1 MATDK
6 YEKLAA
12 KLRELFQLDQPDLD
26 FGIYRVMHLKRDA
39 VERYLDPNAPD
50 GLRAVIEAEFASTS
64 AQSANETLEK
74 ARAKV
79 IEAFGPDA
87 IGADGSLSA
96 VFANTP
102 VGKAYDEARTAA
114 ASAQGSAEGEKD
126 VFDLLL
132 DFFSRYY
139 QGGDFITKRHVT
151 RESDSRALSYAI
163 PYGGEEVKLH
173 WANADQYYIKT
184 SENFS
189 SYTFDLSRAREIARM
204 TKEERVLLGY
214 PDRPMRVHFK
224 IVEAEEGEHGNVKA
238 GEDRYFFV
246 DKDTPFEI
254 PDDPE
259 GELTVFFHHAADPDK
274 PDKAKNWQKQLLAK
288 SRDRI
293 LEYLDSFTG
302 GLDSDRD
309 DHPVHAYYAMLKTAC
324 PTDGDPDRVLLDRY
338 LEQYAARNTEDYF
351 IHKDLGAFLRRE
363 LEFYV
368 KNEILNV
375 SDLARQ
381 PDEALMTV
389 SEAQLR
395 RARAFYRVARRIVDD
410 FLAPLEDFQKKLW
423 LKRKFVVQC
432 DWCLTMD
439 LVPEE
444 LRGEV
449 LANKAQQEEWK
460 RLGVD
465 ADPKADNL
473 TATDARMVDTKFFD
487 EDFKAKLLAA
497 IPDLDARTDGVL
509 VHSENFQALRLMQE
523 RYKEQVKCI
532 YIDPP
537 YNTGDGDFPYKD
549 DFRHSSWASMME
561 DRLRLSKALLPPE
574 GMLGCHMDEH
584 EHELL
589 DWILGRVYGDG
600 NLGPLVWD
608 KRNPKGD
615 VAGIAAQ
622 HEYVHFTA
630 KDKDVF
636 SKTDDAFIRDKP
648 NAPAILKKAEQLIRK
663 ARGVTDK
670 VREEFAEWVKK
681 SDFSNGEKAYQFI
694 DDNGDVYQSVSM
706 AWPNKKKAPDEY
718 FKPLI
723 HPVTKK
729 PCPIPARGWRNPP
742 ITMKSLLDKGL
753 ILFGPDEKTQPR
765 RKYLLKENMT
775 EMVPSLYYMGGSDDA
790 MFKDMNIHFE
800 NPKPVQAS
808 LYFLKTMARPADSV
822 VVDYFAGSGTT
833 GHAVI
838 NLNREDRERGIA
850 ANRKYILVEMGEHF
864 DTVLKPR
871 IEKVVY
877 SPDWKD
883 GKPENTDKGIS
894 HCFKYLTLE
903 SYEDTLNNLSFDK
916 EPKGADG
923 VSDYLLRYMLETGTK
938 GSPSLLDAA
947 AFAHPFSCKLDVKKP
962 GSEERETRTVNLVE
976 TFNWL
981 IGLRVRRVSGTK
993 RYSADFERMPDPDLP
1008 AEAEATRLHVKD
1020 RLRLDGEGPFAFQT
1034 VEGTVPRDRDKPD
1047 GAVDRVIVV
1056 WRELTGDT
1064 EKDNAALDAFL
1075 QREKVNALDGE
1086 CDIIYVNGSNNVPC
1100 LRREDQTWKVRLI
1113 EGAFLERMWEE
1124 EA

>member
-12 KLRELFQLDQPDLD
+12 KLRELFQFDQPDLD

-39 VERYLDPNAPD
+39 VERYLDPKAPD
-50 GLRAVIEAEFASTS
+50 GLCAAVKSVFTSAS
-64 AQSANETLEK
+64 AQSANDALEK
-74 ARAKV
+74 ARTRVVNELGADA
-79 IEAFGPDA
+79 IEAD
-87 IGADGSLSA
+87 GALCQN
-96 VFANTP
+96 FASTP
-102 VGKAYDEARTAA
+102 AGKAYVEAQAA
-114 ASAQGSAEGEKD
+114 ALAAQGSAEGEKD

-189 SYTFDLSRAREIARM
+189 SYTFDLSQAREIAQM
-204 TKEERVLLGY
+204 TQGERLLLGY

-224 IVEAEEGEHGNVKA
+224 IVDAEEGEHGNVKP

-246 DKDTPFEI
+246 DEDHPFEI

-288 SRDRI
+288 SRDHI
-293 LEYLDSFTG
+293 LEYLDSFTS
-302 GLDSDRD
+302 GLDSDRA
-309 DHPVHAYYAMLKTAC
+309 DHPVHAYYAMLKTPC
-324 PTDGDPDRVLLDRY
+324 PTDGNADRVLLDRY
-338 LEQYAARNTEDYF
+338 LEQYTARNTEDYF

-449 LANKAQQEEWK
+449 LANKAQQKEWK
-460 RLGVD
+460 RLRVD

-487 EDFKAKLLAA
+487 EDFKSKLLAA

-622 HEYVHFTA
+622 HEYVHFAA

-648 NAPAILKKAEQLIRK
+648 NAPAMLKKAEQMIRK
-663 ARGVTDK
+663 AHGVTDK

-681 SDFSNGEKAYQFI
+681 SDFSNGEKAYQLI

-706 AWPNKKKAPDEY
+706 AAPDKPETRCHA
-718 FKPLI
+718 PLI
-723 HPVTKK
+723 HPKTGKA
-729 PCPIPARGWRNPP
+729 CPVPAKGWRN
-742 ITMKSLLDKGL
+742 TWDRMKELLDKGE
-753 ILFGPDEKTQPR
+753 ILFGPDETTQPR
-765 RKYLLKENMT
+765 RKYLLKENVT
-775 EMVPSLYYMGGSDDA
+775 EMVPSLYYMGGSDDKL
-790 MFKDMNIHFE
+790 FKALDLQFK
-800 NPKPVQAS
+800 NPKPVAAS
-808 LYFLKTMARPADSV
+808 EYFLKAMARPEDAQVLDF
-822 VVDYFAGSGTT
+822 FAGSGTT

-838 NLNREDRERGIA
+838 DLNRQDNGH
-850 ANRKYILVEMGEHF
+850 RKYILVEMGEHF

-947 AFAHPFSCKLDVKKP
+947 AFAHPFSCRLDVKKP

-1008 AEAEATRLHVKD
+1008 AEAEATRLRVKD

-1047 GAVDRVIVV
+1047 GAVDKVIVV
-1056 WRELTGDT
+1056 WREFTGDP
-1064 EKDNAALDAFL
+1064 ERDNAALDAFL

-1100 LRREDQTWKVRLI
+1100 LRREDQTWKVRLV
-1113 EGAFLERMWEE
+1113 EETFLERMWEE
-1124 EA
+1124 A